1 MQAVCGAQLPG
12 AHRYTTVLPPEIDR
26 AIDPNVLMP
35 SNAWHAASRRKTV
48 WIRASLALQLQLLGS
63 R

>member
-12 AHRYTTVLPPEIDR
+12 AHRYTAALLPEIDR

-35 SNAWHAASRRKTV
+35 SNAWHAASPHKTV
-48 WIRASLALQLQLLGS
+48 WIRASLASQLQLLGS